1 LAIAGGEPLMRHGE
15 YGGYFNFLQ
24 RLTAPLTG
32 ESKQG
37 VSVFLNGIYADRR
50 TSTLDSQMAAGVLYT
65 GPFSSLPED
74 ELGFAIGRTHV
85 NSRVADVEW
94 LQNELGRGPV
104 GVQSAEY
111 VGELFYKIQATR
123 WLDLRPNIQYVCQ
136 PGGISNKAS
145 DVVIGLKLSVN
156 L

>member
-1 LAIAGGEPLMRHGE
+1 
-15 YGGYFNFLQ
+15 
-24 RLTAPLTG
+24 
-32 ESKQG
+32 
-37 VSVFLNGIYADRR
+37 
-50 TSTLDSQMAAGVLYT
+50 
-65 GPFSSLPED
+65 
-74 ELGFAIGRTHV
+74 
-85 NSRVADVEW
+85 VADVEW

>member
-1 LAIAGGEPLMRHGE
+1 M
-15 YGGYFNFLQ
+15 
-24 RLTAPLTG
+24 
-32 ESKQG
+32 
-37 VSVFLNGIYADRR
+37 
-50 TSTLDSQMAAGVLYT
+50 
-65 GPFSSLPED
+65 
-74 ELGFAIGRTHV
+74 
-85 NSRVADVEW
+85 ADVEW

-123 WLDLRPNIQYVCQ
+123 WLDLRPNIQYVRQ
-136 PGGISNKAS
+136 PGGISNKTS